1 MRNYPYYQMNL
12 LAPGGVSIQTAIVG
26 PTFSTEQIALSVS
39 CQCHAYEKVIAAVKK
54 LSWNVIRISKKAS
67 RKLKA

>member
-1 MRNYPYYQMNL
+1 MHL
-12 LAPGGVSIQTAIVG
+12 LAPGGVTIQTAIDG
-26 PTFSTEQIALSVS
+26 PTFSTERIALSGS
-39 CQCHAYEKVIAAVKK
+39 SQCHAYEKVTALVKK